1 DAVFAVFIAL
11 SPLVLG
17 GTHPIAAVILCAAFA
32 LLCTASMG
40 LHAVYKVAPRRA
52 WPIYALGAL
61 CAWTLLR
68 STTLGAWT
76 NPMIVRDAWSIWP
89 EISARG
95 GIAPGRAALWV
106 I

>member
-1 DAVFAVFIAL
+1 FMSTSTIIFTQSSRQRFEKAHILLDAVFAVFIAL

-76 NPMIVRDAWSIWP
+76 NPMIVR
-89 EISARG
+89 
-95 GIAPGRAALWV
+95 
-106 I
+106 